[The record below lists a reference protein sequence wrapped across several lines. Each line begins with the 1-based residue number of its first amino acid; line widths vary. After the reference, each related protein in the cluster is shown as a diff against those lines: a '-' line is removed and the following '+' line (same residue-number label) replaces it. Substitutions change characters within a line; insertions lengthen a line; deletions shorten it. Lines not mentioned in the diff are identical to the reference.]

1 MYLGIGYRYARY
13 LPHVFI
19 YGSFEQGVRGDRVA
33 TLVRVYLCSVKKY
46 VLTTWPSTYIYF
58 EERENATRNA
68 LNIYVGSAPTEHLDG
83 FDERLQNSLKRI
95 AGDGFDMKRMKMVID
110 RDERQLRS
118 KVESSK
124 GDTFSGTVITDFLYG
139 AEDGSN
145 LGPALDEISRYDVL
159 RTWSSDDWVRLLRK

>member
-1 MYLGIGYRYARY
+1 
-13 LPHVFI
+13 
-19 YGSFEQGVRGDRVA
+19 
-33 TLVRVYLCSVKKY
+33 
-46 VLTTWPSTYIYF
+46 
-58 EERENATRNA
+58 
-68 LNIYVGSAPTEHLDG
+68 
-83 FDERLQNSLKRI
+83 
-95 AGDGFDMKRMKMVID
+95 MKRMKMVID